1 MGKRGTALVTAHV
14 NMGVFLAKVPHLEV
28 HHTGL
33 ETLARCFVL
42 SVFCESLIVD
52 P

>member
-1 MGKRGTALVTAHV
+1 MVVAAHV
-14 NMGVFLAKVPHLEV
+14 NMGTYSWLRYLTQGAS
-28 HHTGL
+28 TIDL
-33 ETLARCFVL
+33 ETLAGCFVL